1 MFQKGGPAMSGQAG
15 IAKQSIIEAAIELF
29 TTKGFKGTTIRDIAG
44 RARLNSANISY
55 YFQGKQGLLEACLVS
70 FFEPYL
76 SLLEKEN
83 KKVAWEDPEIC
94 FHRAIRKILVF
105 QSDHHLLTRFV
116 WREITI
122 DSQISREIISSY
134 LMKERYYFKEL
145 TSAVIGEHHSA
156 LPVSMIIIQ
165 LKGMLSTPFL
175 NSHYISEVWG
185 MHPKE
190 PYFIE
195 KYYESIID
203 WLQEAL
209 KVQKSAMH
217 ADRPPAPAIKTV

>member
-1 MFQKGGPAMSGQAG
+1 MSGQAG

-29 TTKGFKGTTIRDIAG
+29 TTKGFKGTTIRDIAA
-44 RARLNSANISY
+44 RARVNSANISY
-55 YFQGKQGLLEACLVS
+55 YFQGKQGLLEACLIS

-83 KKVAWEDPEIC
+83 KKIAWEDPEIC
-94 FHRAIRKILVF
+94 FHRVIRKILVF
-105 QSDHHLLTRFV
+105 QSEHHLLTRFV

-145 TSAVIGEHHSA
+145 ASAVIGEHHSS

-165 LKGMLSTPFL
+165 LKGMLTTPFL

-195 KYYESIID
+195 KYYDSIID
-203 WLQEAL
+203 WLQEVV
-209 KVQKSAMH
+209 KVQKSVRH
-217 ADRPPAPAIKTV
+217 ADRPPVQVIKTV

>member
-1 MFQKGGPAMSGQAG
+1 MSVQAG
-15 IAKQSIIEAAIELF
+15 KTKESIIEAAIELF
-29 TTKGFKGTTIRDIAG
+29 TTKGFRGTTIRDIAA
-44 RARLNSANISY
+44 RAKLNPANISY
-55 YFQGKQGLLEACLVS
+55 YFQGKQGLLESCLVN

-76 SLLEKEN
+76 TLLEEEKR
-83 KKVAWEDPEIC
+83 KVEWEDPEIC
-94 FHRAIRKILVF
+94 LHRAIRKVLVF
-105 QSDHHLLTRFV
+105 QSEHHQLTRLV

-122 DSQISREIISSY
+122 DSQVSREIISSY
-134 LMKERYYFKEL
+134 LMKERYYLKAL
-145 TSAVIGEHHSA
+145 TSAAIGEKLPA

-175 NSHYISEVWG
+175 NSQYVSEVWG

-203 WLQEAL
+203 WLQASVN
-209 KVQKSAMH
+209 VQKSSLYVT
-217 ADRPPAPAIKTV
+217 RLPAPAIKTM

>member
-1 MFQKGGPAMSGQAG
+1 MSGQAG

-29 TTKGFKGTTIRDIAG
+29 TTKGFKGTTIRDIAA
-44 RARLNSANISY
+44 RARVNSANISY
-55 YFQGKQGLLEACLVS
+55 YFQGKQGLLEACLIS

-76 SLLEKEN
+76 SLMEKEN
-83 KKVAWEDPEIC
+83 KKIAWEDPEIC

-105 QSDHHLLTRFV
+105 HSEHHLLTRFV

-145 TSAVIGEHHSA
+145 VTAVLGEHHS

-165 LKGMLSTPFL
+165 LKGMLTTPFL

-195 KYYESIID
+195 KYYDSIID
-203 WLQEAL
+203 WLQEAV
-209 KVQKSAMH
+209 KVQKGIRH
-217 ADRPPAPAIKTV
+217 ADRPPVQVIKTV